1 MPIIL
6 GYQYNVE
13 FRVNKEAFQ
22 IFIHALIL
30 MIDEEKTIS
39 EIVDNNLLGV

>member
-6 GYQYNVE
+6 GYQYNVG

-22 IFIHALIL
+22 IFIPGLIW
-30 MIDEEKTIS
+30 MIDKEKTIS
-39 EIVDNNLLGV
+39 EIVNNN